1 MRRALF
7 AGMIAGALGLT
18 VTVAAQN
25 PPSQQP
31 PPRTPTTQDQP
42 RTQAQGATVTV
53 EGCVMREEDV
63 PGRKPNVA
71 ERAGLGE
78 DYILTNTK
86 MIRGSLPAGKPA
98 TQNIMFEIEG
108 IDDAKLKQHA
118 GQRVQLEGTLEN
130 VDRARATPEPGKPAD
145 DLVEIRATSIK
156 QVAGTCEP
164 KK

>member
-1 MRRALF
+1 
-7 AGMIAGALGLT
+7 
-18 VTVAAQN
+18 
-25 PPSQQP
+25 
-31 PPRTPTTQDQP
+31 
-42 RTQAQGATVTV
+42 VTV